1 MVLQRPSSISPGTFT
16 SDLDVQKDNSHQD
29 VIFSQSSSGAAINDW
44 APSPLEYHVIL
55 SKIANIIHTHSRS
68 TFKASPKGVW
78 EVLRKLDKIS
88 EGLPNHLKSSEI
100 PNLGSQNNHSHMHW
114 TLIQRGSLNS
124 LLQACRVNLCFSNL
138 SRLLETGEDEFSLQ
152 DCGHQAAT
160 RLVETQQWT
169 QTSTGNK
176 LWGTTASLMAA
187 GMFLLLDL
195 ICFINS
201 KSDTQVAS
209 QLETINLS
217 IQMLEGASTSRIDG
231 SVVLKRLLHL
241 QNIGFAGQAVDRQ
254 MLLAIMKHA
263 SIPVVKSVALDTVR
277 GSHSN
282 SSTQAKGLADPLEGI
297 PNPSDNCMYS
307 GPATDQAFP
316 FAAFGEPFDAG
327 FGMDLD
333 YMNFDMEQILP
344 SIDFSEGEL
353 SIF

>member
-1 MVLQRPSSISPGTFT
+1 VVLQRPSSISPGTFT

-114 TLIQRGSLNS
+114 T
-124 LLQACRVNLCFSNL
+124 
-138 SRLLETGEDEFSLQ
+138 RLLETGEDEFSLQ

-160 RLVETQQWT
+160 RLVQTQQWT

-231 SVVLKRLLHL
+231 SVVLKRLLH
-241 QNIGFAGQAVDRQ
+241 AGQAVDRQ

-316 FAAFGEPFDAG
+316 FAVFGEPFDAG